1 MKRIKYEVEITYDE
15 KTDMGY
21 IYLVPIQK
29 VKVSDTK
36 GKYPILYD
44 VNENNQI
51 LGIEVFHATLCF
63 PDEIK
68 ELFNENQI

>member
-29 VKVSDTK
+29 VKISDTK

-68 ELFNENQI
+68 ELLDKN

>member
-36 GKYPILYD
+36 GKYPILW
-44 VNENNQI
+44 V
-51 LGIEVFHATLCF
+51 
-63 PDEIK
+63 
-68 ELFNENQI
+68 

>member
-1 MKRIKYEVEITYDE
+1 
-15 KTDMGY
+15 MGY

-29 VKVSDTK
+29 VESLRHKK

-51 LGIEVFHATLCF
+51 LGILEIFHATLCF
-63 PDEIK
+63 PDEIRT
-68 ELFNENQI
+68 IR

>member
-44 VNENNQI
+44 VNENNRI
-51 LGIEVFHATLCF
+51 VGIEIFHANLIF
-63 PDEIK
+63 PEEIK
-68 ELFNENQI
+68 TLLDK